1 LIFKKKGFAE
11 MKKAA
16 SPILFM
22 LMASPALAQDM
33 SGKYCVLTESEWSE
47 CIELNTGGA
56 CRIVTEVWEATD
68 GSGPRKDY
76 DRKETTC
83 SYEVRGGQVLLTHHG
98 VTEALKADF
107 YDWKEELLDG
117 WSPGLKPVEPRAE
130 KSVLSSRVYWKEP
143 MDELRVSEPP
153 RR

>member
-1 LIFKKKGFAE
+1 

-16 SPILFM
+16 SLILFM

-68 GSGPRKDY
+68 GSGPRKGLEH
-76 DRKETTC
+76 KEKKC
-83 SYEVRGGQVLLTHHG
+83 NYEVQGDQVLLTYEG
-98 VTEALKADF
+98 RTETLKAAY
-107 YDWKEELLDG
+107 YDWAEEMWKG
-117 WSPGLKPVEPRAE
+117 WGPGLKPVEPRAGQ
-130 KSVLSSRVYWKEP
+130 SALYSRVYWKEP
-143 MDELRVSEPP
+143 THKLRVSEPP

>member
-1 LIFKKKGFAE
+1 

-16 SPILFM
+16 SLILFM
-22 LMASPALAQDM
+22 LIASPALAQDM

-47 CIELNTGGA
+47 CIELNTGGS

>member
-1 LIFKKKGFAE
+1 
-11 MKKAA
+11 MKKL
-16 SPILFM
+16 ILFILFSM
-22 LMASPALAQDM
+22 GSFPALAQDLHG
-33 SGKYCVLTESEWSE
+33 SYCLATETEWNE
-47 CIELNTGGA
+47 CIELEQGGA

-68 GSGPRKDY
+68 GSGPRKEY

-83 SYEVRGGQVLLTHHG
+83 SCEVRGGQVLLTHHG